1 MLDLPTSE
9 IGNNNA
15 LQVALQVAGGRAEEG
30 KGGTRSGADRRH
42 YLPPVKTNHGRFS
55 LGTLWE
61 LWEHQRK
68 EFFNPFGDIQKI
80 NIF

>member
-55 LGTLWE
+55 LGTRNCDLE
-61 LWEHQRK
+61 RGMGTLGSQ
-68 EFFNPFGDIQKI
+68 
-80 NIF
+80 